1 MSGDE
6 YRTDDMAL
14 ATVLRGQG
22 FKYRLERMGH
32 RRAVWA
38 FRYNGEGERLDD
50 LIDEYEDHSCKV
62 EPRAFTRDLAEV
74 RNELFKFLGE
84 PERRQARRATSPD
97 AASA

>member
-1 MSGDE
+1 MSGE
-6 YRTDDMAL
+6 FRTDDMAL

-22 FKYRLERMGH
+22 FTYRLERLGH
-32 RRAVWA
+32 RKAVWI
-38 FRYNGEGERLDD
+38 FDDGGESLDD
-50 LIDEYEDHSCKV
+50 LIDEYEEHSCKV

-84 PERRQARRATSPD
+84 PERRQPRRTSPD